1 MADDALIGMDRRLH
15 TGRAYLAALAELG
28 FAIDRAFW
36 TLAPADGRYE
46 LAIVSPWVDRIGPTR
61 LYALLFAAH
70 EAHATP
76 GDIDPFEISL
86 YSPRMAL
93 PMVVERVL
101 AAEGS
106 DAVRLD
112 DTGLTTCR
120 DWVLVDG
127 CEAGSGGAS
136 FSVFQARVERLA
148 A

>member
-1 MADDALIGMDRRLH
+1 MADDALIGMDRRLQ
-15 TGRAYLAALAELG
+15 TGRAYLAALAALG

-46 LAIVSPWVDRIGPTR
+46 LAIVTPWVDRIGPTR

-76 GDIDPFEISL
+76 SDIDPFEISL
-86 YSPRMAL
+86 FSPRMAL
-93 PMVVERVL
+93 PVAVERAL
-101 AAEGS
+101 AGASSES
-106 DAVRLD
+106 LRLD

-127 CEAGSGGAS
+127 CEAGNGGAS
-136 FSVFQARVERLA
+136 FSAFRAKVERLA